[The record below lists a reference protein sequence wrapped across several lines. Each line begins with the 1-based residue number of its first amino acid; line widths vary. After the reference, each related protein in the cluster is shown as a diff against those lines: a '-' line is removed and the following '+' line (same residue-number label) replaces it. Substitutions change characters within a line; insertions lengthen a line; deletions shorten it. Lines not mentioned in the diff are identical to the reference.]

1 MVLDVFVAVGA
12 GVVIGLSLAA
22 PPGPVNALI
31 ASHAVTRSWRAG
43 FLVGCG
49 AMTADAGFLVLSV
62 AANTLVLRAVTWL
75 PAVAILGAGVLV
87 YFAYEAA
94 RSWGRD
100 PVIGARTKRAYA
112 TSYAT
117 GLGTNLTSPYPILWW
132 LTVGLVLV
140 AQVGPA
146 LLVGF
151 FAGIFLWITG
161 FPYALR
167 EAQRRFA
174 RTYHAVLVFSIV
186 CLLVFAAWLVWTA
199 VDALL

>member
-1 MVLDVFVAVGA
+1 MVLDVLAAAGA
-12 GVVIGLSLAA
+12 GVVVGLSLAA

-43 FLVGCG
+43 FLVGFG
-49 AMTADAGFLVLSV
+49 AMTADAGFLALSV
-62 AANTLVLRAVTWL
+62 AANTLVLRAVTWF
-75 PAVAILGAGVLV
+75 PAVALLGAGVLV
-87 YFAYEAA
+87 YFAIEAA
-94 RSWGRD
+94 RSWSRD
-100 PVIGARTKRAYA
+100 PVVGAQTKRAYA

-132 LTVGLVLV
+132 LTAGLVLV

-174 RTYHAVLVFSIV
+174 RTYHAVLAFSIV
-186 CLLVFAAWLVWTA
+186 CLLVFATWLVWTA